1 MHPTAIAIYPIQ
13 SHKMIQDSHTN
24 MITILVLTSHADIV
38 KFFL

>member
-1 MHPTAIAIYPIQ
+1 
-13 SHKMIQDSHTN
+13 MIQDSHTN